1 VDAPLAG
8 IRVVNIGVNVPAGV
22 ATARLVELGASATKV
37 EPPAGDPLQ
46 AAAPDLYEHLAA
58 GQEIV
63 RLNLK
68 DDAERAGFAEL
79 LDASDVLLTSSRPL
93 ALVKLGL
100 DAAALEVS
108 HPRLVAVA
116 IVGYGEPEEGRAGH
130 DLTYLAGY
138 GLVSPPD
145 LPRTLVADLGGA
157 ERAVTAACVLL
168 LARERGIQSRHAE
181 VRLADAAEAFALP
194 WTYGLTV
201 PGGILGGGFP
211 FYGLYEADGGWIALA
226 ALEPHFQNRLVQV
239 LGVEPTRESLAAAFG
254 ERTPEEWERWGKAR
268 DVPIAAVAATIH
280 A

>member
-1 VDAPLAG
+1 VDASLAG

-22 ATARLVELGASATKV
+22 ATARLVELGASATKI
-37 EPPAGDPLQ
+37 EPLSGDPLQ
-46 AAAPDLYEHLAA
+46 AAAPELYERLTA

-63 RLNLK
+63 RLDLK
-68 DDAERAGFAEL
+68 DEAGRAKLAEMLE
-79 LDASDVLLTSSRPL
+79 ASDVLLTSSRPL

-100 DAAALEVS
+100 DTAALEVY

-138 GLVSPPD
+138 GLLSPPD

-157 ERAVTAACVLL
+157 ERAVTAACALL
-168 LARERGIQSRHAE
+168 LARERGVEPRYAQ
-181 VRLADAAEAFALP
+181 VRLVDAAEAFALP
-194 WTYGLTV
+194 WTHGLTV

-211 FYGLYEADGGWIALA
+211 FYGLYEADGGWIAVA

-239 LGVEPTRESLAAAFG
+239 LGVEPTHEALAAAFAG
-254 ERTPEEWERWGKAR
+254 RTPEEWERWGKDR
-268 DVPIAAVAATIH
+268 DVPIAAVAATLRS
-280 A
+280 

>member
-1 VDAPLAG
+1 MDLPLAG
-8 IRVVNIGVNVPAGV
+8 IRVVNIGVNIPAGV
-22 ATARLVELGASATKV
+22 AAARLTELGAEVTKV
-37 EPPAGDPLQ
+37 EPPHGDPLQ
-46 AAAPDLYEHLAA
+46 PAAPDLYERLTA
-58 GQEIV
+58 GDEIV
-63 RLNLK
+63 RLDLK
-68 DDAERAGFAEL
+68 DESDFAEL
-79 LDASDVLLTSSRPL
+79 RELLEASDVLLSSSRPL

-100 DAAALEVS
+100 DAAALEVYW
-108 HPRLVAVA
+108 PRLVGVA

-157 ERAVTAACVLL
+157 ERAVTAACALL
-168 LARERGIQSRHAE
+168 LARERGIEPRYAE
-181 VRLADAAEAFALP
+181 VRLADAAEAFAVP

-226 ALEPHFQNRLVQV
+226 ALEPHFRNRLVEV
-239 LGVEPTRESLAAAFG
+239 LGVEPTRESLAAAFA
-254 ERTPEEWERWGKAR
+254 ERTPEEWERWAKGH
-268 DVPIAAVAATIH
+268 DVPLAAVAATIH